1 MTMIFNTTLDYIQ
14 RGFGS
19 EGIQFIEE
27 YNIVSNDI
35 EKRLFLMKGEMND
48 KDQIFYYKD
57 STNCVIGFNIAYLHN
72 IPTENKFYENV
83 ILNIK
88 GNNVYKDDCQVNFDY
103 CENNFEFDNKD
114 ETHPIYII
122 EYFDNEYY
130 YLVVDGNHRISNMVD
145 NGKEKINVRLLDTM
159 ATILMIY
166 DPKEIFTYAILNIY
180 RLLNMQN
187 SNQEEIKNKISLII
201 KVVNYCYINRYKKFY
216 NHII

>member
-1 MTMIFNTTLDYIQ
+1 MIFNTTLDYIQ

-88 GNNVYKDDCQVNFDY
+88 GNNVYKDDCQVNFEY